1 MGIFCV
7 RVCGYVYTLSTS
19 MQLLARRQEIGSFT
33 LWKCV
38 KVRGIIA
45 CDCSKDKYFF
55 VSRSVQKHRTSQ
67 VSGLVLLRVIRA
79 AVYHS
84 YLEVPVSG
92 VLRCESVCEIER
104 CLFPNMRLESV
115 S

>member
-1 MGIFCV
+1 MFEFNLRLLDVQQTYVENMRCTCGLCVLLRIYCVRAVCLHVCGIGFDIMIFCV

-45 CDCSKDKYFF
+45 CDCSKDKYFV
-55 VSRSVQKHRTSQ
+55 VSRSVQ
-67 VSGLVLLRVIRA
+67 
-79 AVYHS
+79 
-84 YLEVPVSG
+84 
-92 VLRCESVCEIER
+92 
-104 CLFPNMRLESV
+104 
-115 S
+115 